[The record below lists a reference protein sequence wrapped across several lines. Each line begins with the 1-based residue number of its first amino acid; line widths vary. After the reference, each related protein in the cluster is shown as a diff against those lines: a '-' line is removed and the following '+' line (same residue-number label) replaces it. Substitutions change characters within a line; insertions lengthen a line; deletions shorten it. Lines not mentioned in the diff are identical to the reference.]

1 MPTFIEEEGDRWWQ
15 IDHFPFTSPISVWI
29 WQCLAVHCFRN
40 KACVWC
46 NRNKWVFFSWACSCS
61 PWLSTLGQWEA
72 AHKKPGGMQIASA
85 FDITHQLRWE
95 AAWITFKIF
104 RQCNPRR
111 GHGAAVNWV
120 SSETF
125 SPAWLGIGNFN
136 GNKPAAWTEWES
148 LAFWGYFLLV
158 FECILEGMKEMPAFG
173 SRAWEV
179 YTQTCLFIACMFH
192 VLTFN
197 EVNQS

>member
-111 GHGAAVNWV
+111 GHGATVNWV
-120 SSETF
+120 SSEPF

-148 LAFWGYFLLV
+148 LAFWGYFFVGFWMHSRGNEKNACFWLQSMGSIYTDLL
-158 FECILEGMKEMPAFG
+158 I
-173 SRAWEV
+173 
-179 YTQTCLFIACMFH
+179 YCMY
-192 VLTFN
+192 VPCTYI
-197 EVNQS
+197 